1 MGLDMYLRGRRYLY
15 AYGDKEDQDLA
26 SQVQNLFPELVD
38 RQGQFDGSV
47 VVKEIEIEA
56 GYWRKA
62 NHIHK
67 WFVDNVQ
74 NGEDDCGT
82 YPVNREQ
89 LTELLELCQ
98 RVVGFRHLAN
108 ELLPRQEGF
117 FFGATT
123 YDDGYYQDIEHTIQV
138 IEAALKLPESW
149 SFQYHSSW

>member
-15 AYGDKEDQDLA
+15 GDREDRNIGQEVQD
-26 SQVQNLFPELVD
+26 LFPELAN
-38 RQGQFDGSV
+38 RQREWGGA

-67 WFVDNVQ
+67 WFVDHVQ
-74 NGEDDCGT
+74 DGEDDCRT
-82 YPVNREQ
+82 YPVSREK

-98 RVVGFRHLAN
+98 RVLGFRHLAN
-108 ELLPRQEGF
+108 ELLPTQEGF
-117 FFGATT
+117 FFGATS

-138 IEAALKLPESW
+138 LEDALKLPESW
-149 SFQYHSSW
+149 SFQYYSSW